1 MNHSRLAFLCFCLAI
16 TLCVATQSKA
26 QSSQGILPFPK
37 KTALGK
43 SIRIPSTFHIVNQES
58 AFTPVINAFMND
70 WNISEPKGAHLLTI
84 RRDASLAEEE
94 YRLDIGANVTVSV
107 STKTG
112 LAWALQ
118 SLGQLIDTTT
128 NYKKISDK
136 PDVPF
141 RCVTVDVAR
150 RYHSISTLK
159 TLVRW
164 CQLGK
169 VRTMQLHLTDDQNWM
184 LPTKVLPGVD
194 QRNQHKLPAYTEAE
208 LKELQAFSNARGVA
222 IVPEIEM
229 PGHSSLLM
237 ASNPGEFKIQGS
249 ESSNCINFG
258 SPTVR
263 AKMKSLLTEVAAL
276 FPESPYIHIG
286 GDEAWYPN
294 AEKDPQFKAA
304 IEKLG
309 PNSNPSQV
317 FVDFVAEMAEEV
329 IRLKKIPVVWEGFG
343 PDEYAKKRIPKQTV
357 VIAWEGAYYPAD
369 KLVTD
374 GFNVVN
380 AGWDPYYVVNH
391 FPYEAYTLV
400 PLERL
405 YKSNYK
411 KFGIV
416 TSPSVVNFPASDRLL
431 GSMLCWWEG
440 HEWNA
445 HRVLPAR
452 IATFGCRLWNSAGEK
467 DFQSFKSRLGGAGVK
482 VSHQAFRYRY
492 TVWGGMD
499 VDETQIATD
508 RAYIELS
515 TTTPNQK
522 IAWRTDGKIPQFAD
536 IKSQLSIPITKDMI
550 LTVQP
555 FKGTLPDGETD
566 FIPFHRVTKVNN
578 LALNC
583 PVSTSCEQDPNF
595 APNRMTDGIADLLS
609 SHWLA
614 YPNPQTATI
623 DLRNVTEVTRIEV
636 VAFWVTGAPTK
647 YRLSV
652 STDNKNF
659 KTVVDASDQKDP
671 STKEGYVHKFPVV
684 EARYIR
690 IEVLGSSLYPSTMTR
705 INEIRVFGE

>member
-1 MNHSRLAFLCFCLAI
+1 MVF
-16 TLCVATQSKA
+16 VA
-26 QSSQGILPFPK
+26 QSSAQSGNGIFPVPRQ
-37 KTALGK
+37 AVAGK
-43 SIRIPSTFHIVNQES
+43 LIKVTSTLH
-58 AFTPVINAFMND
+58 VINKTSGFDGVVRAFVED
-70 WNISEPKGAHLLTI
+70 WKVTEKPSGRVLEIT
-84 RRDASLAEEE
+84 RDPNLAEEE
-94 YRLDIGANVTVSV
+94 YKIELGTTFKVSA

-112 LAWALQ
+112 LAWGLHT
-118 SLGQLIDTTT
+118 LGQLINTTT
-128 NYKKISDK
+128 SLSKISDK

-141 RCVTVDVAR
+141 RCVTIDVAR

-184 LPTKVLPGVD
+184 LPTIVLPGID

-229 PGHSSLLM
+229 PGHSSLLL
-237 ASNPGEFKIQGS
+237 ASNPSEFKIQGS

-258 SPTVR
+258 SMTVR
-263 AKMKSLLTEVAAL
+263 AKMKSLLAEVAAL
-276 FPESPYIHIG
+276 FPESPYVHIG

-294 AEKDPQFKAA
+294 AEKDPQFKSTMD
-304 IEKLG
+304 KLG
-309 PNSNPSQV
+309 PNSNPAQV
-317 FVDFVAEMAEEV
+317 FVDFVAEMAETV
-329 IRLKKIPVVWEGFG
+329 IQLKKIPVIWEGFG
-343 PDEYAKKRIPKQTV
+343 ADDYAKQRIPKQTI
-357 VIAWEGAYYPAD
+357 VIAWEGAYYAPD
-369 KLVTD
+369 KLVAD

-380 AGWDPYYVVNH
+380 GGWDPNYVVNH

-405 YKSNYK
+405 YRSSYK

-416 TSPSVVNFPASDRLL
+416 DWGGGAPPSVNFPASDRLF

-467 DFQSFKSRLGGAGVK
+467 DYQSFKSRLGEAGVK

-508 RAYIELS
+508 KGYIELK
-515 TTTPNQK
+515 TTSPDQK
-522 IAWRTDGKIPQFAD
+522 IAWRTDGKVPTFAD
-536 IKSQLSIPITKDMI
+536 IKSQLSIPITMDMI

-555 FKGTLPDGETD
+555 FKGSLPDGETD
-566 FIPFHRVTKVNN
+566 FIPFHRVKKVTN

-583 PVSTSCEQDPNF
+583 PVSTSCDEDPNF
-595 APNRMTDGIADLLS
+595 AANRMTDGVADLLG

-614 YPNPQTATI
+614 YPNPQIATI

-636 VAFWVTGAPTK
+636 VAFWATGAPTK

-652 STDNKNF
+652 STDNNTF
-659 KTVVDASDQKDP
+659 KVVADASDQKEP
-671 STKEGYVHKFPVV
+671 STKEGFVHKFPAV
-684 EARYIR
+684 EARYVR
-690 IEVLGSSLYPSTMTR
+690 IEVLGSSQHPSTMTR